1 MGAMA
6 QIAQKR
12 LYFTFTS
19 AASDTENDTNDIYL
33 DIPAALT
40 AVNRKQ
46 YHQVTKSGDPLCYT
60 VTVSAINTT
69 KLLSFCTAPNTWTT
83 RNAVKKTAVGW
94 KKQLKN
100 SGVRMSELP
109 TYARR
114 FRCTFDKSAHPSGA
128 NQQSLYNHMV
138 PDDCAGLRLF
148 TAYEGQNPADP
159 DISYFNSNEV
169 VMLSI
174 AEDPGAGTGEGYRCS
189 LLGDTDA
196 AGTSFGII
204 HEFLKSRRNMRTDS
218 DPTVEFPDTDGL
230 MNTIFA
236 TSESLADNVTEAVDD
251 YNINRPYSETD
262 ANRSVLGAMVAMDI
276 ANYTETFSAPL
287 GLIKMEGFGLQD
299 NDIFIVDVEAVYEM

>member
-1 MGAMA
+1 MA

-12 LYFTFTS
+12 LYFQFDGAS
-19 AASDTENDTNDIYL
+19 SDTENDTGDVYL

-46 YHQVTKSGDPLCYT
+46 YHQVTAAGDPLCYT
-60 VTVSAINTT
+60 VTIRALFTAKPIVA
-69 KLLSFCTAPNTWTT
+69 CTAPNTWTT

-114 FRCTFDKSAHPSGA
+114 FRCAFEKTAHPSGL

-138 PDDCAGLRLF
+138 PDDCGGKRLF
-148 TAYEGQNPADP
+148 TPYAALDPADA
-159 DISYFNSNEV
+159 DITYFTSNEV

-174 AEDPGAGTGEGYRCS
+174 ASEANPDEPYRCS

-196 AGTSFGII
+196 AGTSFGMIY
-204 HEFLKSRRNMRTDS
+204 EFLKSRRNMRTES
-218 DPTVEFPDTDGL
+218 DPSVEFPDSDGL

-236 TSESLADNVTEAVDD
+236 TSESLADDVTLAVTD
-251 YNINRPYSETD
+251 YNVERPYDEVS
-262 ANRSVLGAMVAMDI
+262 ASKSVVGAVVEPVT

-287 GLIKMEGFGLQD
+287 GLIKMDGFGLIDGDQ
-299 NDIFIVDVEAVYEM
+299 FIVDVEAVYEM